1 MTTIQHPRAAWSR
14 PRTSLVRTGWTTPL
28 GRLPRLSWLPG
39 LFALVVAAL
48 DVIGAAT
55 LAVAAG
61 TGTLTRLPDNA
72 GIALLAVVAALAL
85 AAFALRLPERLPAW
99 VLPALTL
106 GSAMVVLGWAV
117 LGTWSGADDVAL
129 RTVEVLLAGA
139 TIATIVRVSV
149 RH

>member
-48 DVIGAAT
+48 DVLGAVT
-55 LAVAAG
+55 LAAAVA
-61 TGTLTRLPDNA
+61 TGNLTRLPENA
-72 GIALLAVVAALAL
+72 GVALLALVAALAL
-85 AAFALRLPERLPAW
+85 AGFALRLPERLPAW

-106 GSAMVVLGWAV
+106 ATALVVLGWAV
-117 LGTWSGADDVAL
+117 LGAWSGADDVAL

-139 TIATIVRVSV
+139 TVAAIVRISV